1 MKPPAHILVAG
12 LHESGVVCPH
22 CSREIVRGEKTVQC
36 SDCGDVQHWS
46 CWNSGNGC
54 GSYDCSSGYAGD
66 SYDDQ
71 NAEPVLKITSDEV
84 QNAVPLAPGISGA
97 YRGPAVSIPVGPGV
111 ESDRWNRLAIV
122 SFIVALLGIPLFGI
136 VTGLVAVVLG
146 GLALAGKHSLKRR
159 GAGLAAGGVLLGIAD
174 FVGWTIV
181 LFQMG
186 GVPGMGLA
194 LDINDFEPDP
204 IALEALPD
212 HLNRAMMANVLIQV
226 QQGVEDLWGSAIGS
240 GVILRIV
247 DGSALIVT
255 NRHVVDADFPGSSS
269 DETVAPGDG
278 DTIRV
283 KLVGQPNVLGKIVWM
298 ARGGIDLALLRVPVT
313 SDKPLAAWW
322 DTVPQATVGDPV
334 FAVGNPHGLGWTL
347 TRGDVSQLRRQ
358 DYGGRALRVVQTSA
372 AINPGNSGGGLYDE
386 SGHLIGIN
394 TWTRDK
400 RFAEGLGFAI
410 SFQEL
415 LPLAPDHLDL
425 PDSQLENNQP

>member
-1 MKPPAHILVAG
+1 MESPVHITVAG

-22 CSREIVRGEKTVQC
+22 CRREIAHGEKTVQC

-46 CWNSGNGC
+46 CWSSDNGC
-54 GSYDCSSGYAGD
+54 GSYDCCTGGAGQSSYA
-66 SYDDQ
+66 Q
-71 NAEPVLKITSDEV
+71 NAGQVLKITPDDV
-84 QNAVPLAPGISGA
+84 QNAVPMSLGIPGA
-97 YRGPAVSIPVGPGV
+97 YRGPAISIPVDSGS

-122 SFIVALLGIPLFGI
+122 SFVVALLGIPLFGI
-136 VTGLVAVVLG
+136 VTGLVAVTVG
-146 GLALAGKHSLKRR
+146 GLALAGRNSMKRR
-159 GAGLAAGGVLLGIAD
+159 GVGLAAAGILLGIAD
-174 FVGWTIV
+174 FVGWAIV

-186 GVPGMGLA
+186 GLPGVGLA
-194 LDINDFEPDP
+194 MNIDEFEPDP
-204 IALEALPD
+204 VALEALPD

-226 QQGVEDLWGSAIGS
+226 QQGVKELWGSAIGS
-240 GVILRIV
+240 GVILRIAN
-247 DGSALIVT
+247 GSALIVT
-255 NRHVVDADFPGSSS
+255 NRHVVDSNFPGSTSG
-269 DETVAPGDG
+269 ETAEPGEG
-278 DTIRV
+278 DTLRV
-283 KLVGQPNVLGKIVWM
+283 KLVGQPNVIGKIVWI
-298 ARGGIDLALLRVPVT
+298 ASGGIDLALIQAQVN

-322 DTVPQATVGDPV
+322 DVVPNATLGDSV

-358 DYGGRALRVVQTSA
+358 NFGGSTLRVVQTSA

-415 LPLAPDHLDL
+415 LPLVPDNLDL
-425 PDSQLENNQP
+425 PDSQLESNKP

>member
-1 MKPPAHILVAG
+1 MKPPAHISVAG

-22 CSREIVRGEKTVQC
+22 CNREIVRGEKTVQC

-54 GSYDCSSGYAGD
+54 GSYDCSTGYAGHSCD
-66 SYDDQ
+66 E
-71 NAEPVLKITSDEV
+71 NAEAVLRITSDEV
-84 QNAVPLAPGISGA
+84 RNAVPLASGISGS
-97 YRGPAVSIPVGPGV
+97 YRGPAISIPVGPGV

-122 SFIVALLGIPLFGI
+122 SFVVAILGIPLFGI

-146 GLALAGKHSLKRR
+146 GLALVGKHSLKRR
-159 GAGLAAGGVLLGIAD
+159 GAGLAAGGILLGIAD
-174 FVGWTIV
+174 FAGWSIV

-186 GVPGMGLA
+186 GAPGVGLA
-194 LDINDFEPDP
+194 LDIDEFEPDP
-204 IALEALPD
+204 VALEALPD

-226 QQGVEDLWGSAIGS
+226 QQGMDNLWGSAIGS

-255 NRHVVDADFPGSSS
+255 NRHVVDANFPGSSS
-269 DETVAPGDG
+269 DEIADSGKG
-278 DTIRV
+278 DTLRI
-283 KLVGQPNVLGKIVWM
+283 KLVGQPNVIGKIVWL
-298 ARGGIDLALLRVPVT
+298 AGGGIDLALIRAPVT
-313 SDKPLAAWW
+313 SNKALTAWW
-322 DTVPQATVGDPV
+322 DATPRAAVGDPV

-358 DYGGRALRVVQTSA
+358 NYGGSTLRVVQTSA

-415 LPLAPDHLDL
+415 LPLVPDHLEL
-425 PDSQLENNQP
+425 PDSQLEDNTP